1 MPNLYLTLRQYFKAT
16 ILVLFS
22 GLLVITSACTK
33 KAEDKKI
40 RIGFSQAMTTDEWRR
55 QMNQSMIVEASLHPE
70 TELTIKDARNSVKQ
84 QISDIEKLISDK
96 VDILL
101 VSPIEAQP
109 LDAVIKKALNSGI
122 PVIAIDRK
130 TDNEDFTAFIGADNI
145 EVGRNAAKYILANT
159 TGDVH
164 IVEVT
169 GAHASSPAYE
179 RNLGFRQMTDLNPR
193 LKIIQNIS
201 GDWELPSA
209 KSQLKQLLKEQKK
222 VDYIFSHN
230 DRMALGA
237 WEATKE
243 MGMEKKIKIIGV
255 DALNTPN
262 GGIELV
268 KNGALAA
275 TILYPNGGNEAIK
288 LAITIYNREPF
299 AKNNILNTIVVDR
312 NNAEIIENQ
321 MDKVDQQQKVIE
333 GQLHAIEVQEEEF
346 SSQKHLVRLLSFFL
360 ITILALA
367 LYSVYSTI
375 SLKKK
380 KQQLEGFNQTV
391 TRQKNELEAMAEE
404 ARRNNEAKFSFFTG
418 LSHEFKT
425 PLTLIISYAES
436 LIENE
441 KVKGTKL
448 MEEMKLIYTNS
459 NRLLRLIN
467 QLLDFRKIEERK
479 FTLLA
484 SRTNIYD
491 FTLALMANFKAE
503 AVRRNIEFIVACDN
517 RGTDVFIDRGLM
529 DKVYFNLLS
538 NAFKFTPDNG
548 KIKIVIKETA
558 SHVKIMFRDSGIGIP
573 EPELPQVF
581 NPFFKASNNTKNSSG
596 IGLNIAREFVTLHKG
611 ELEVKSLHGTEF
623 ILSLHKGT
631 NHLLATEINRQ
642 DEDVKAGLLKIQD
655 FLISETDVPTLVE
668 KRAKEER
675 YSLLII
681 EDHPDLV
688 NFLGNKLGTDYNVT
702 TSDGSDAVSIAL
714 GSIPDVIICDINLK
728 DTDGFEISRIIKK
741 DLRTSHIPVL
751 MLTALSNKESMLKG
765 LQAGVDAYLTKPFS
779 LSVLQRSLETLLFN
793 REKLRYY
800 YTNNIYK
807 VNPETRFGNL
817 EQDFITKMNAIIAKN
832 LEDPKFSV
840 EELAEKMLVSRV
852 QLYRKVKAILGINI
866 SDHINNIKLERASEM
881 LKGGNMNVSEVA
893 YALGYSSPN
902 YFSTAFKNKYG
913 ISPKDFKITG

>member
-1 MPNLYLTLRQYFKAT
+1 MPNSYLNALQYLRTTMLLLFFG
-16 ILVLFS
+16 VLFVTT
-22 GLLVITSACTK
+22 GCNK
-33 KAEDKKI
+33 QNGEKKI

-55 QMNQSMIVEASLHPE
+55 QMNQSMLVEASLHPE
-70 TELTIKDARNSVKQ
+70 TDLVIRDAHNSVAQ
-84 QISDIEKLISDK
+84 QISDIEKLISSK
-96 VDILL
+96 VDILV

-109 LDAVIKKALNSGI
+109 LDAVIKKALNQGI
-122 PVIAIDRK
+122 PVIAVDRK

-145 EVGRNAAKYILANT
+145 EVGRNAANYILANT

-164 IVEVT
+164 IVEIT

-179 RNLGFRQMTDLNPR
+179 RSLGFTQMTDMNPR
-193 LKIIQNIS
+193 LKIINKI
-201 GDWELPSA
+201 GGNWELPSA
-209 KSQLKQLLKEQKK
+209 KSQLKQLLRTQKK
-222 VDYIFSHN
+222 IDYIFSHN

-237 WEATKE
+237 WEAAKE
-243 MGMEKKIKIIGV
+243 MGLEKNIKIIGV
-255 DALNTPN
+255 DALNSPN

-275 TILYPNGGNEAIK
+275 TILYPNGGNEVIK
-288 LAITIYNREPF
+288 LAITVYNREPF

-312 NNAEIIENQ
+312 NNAEIMENQ
-321 MDKVDQQQKVIE
+321 MDKVDQQQRVIE
-333 GQLHAIEVQEEEF
+333 GQLKAIKIQEEEF
-346 SSQKHLVRLLSFFL
+346 SSQEHLVRLLSCFL
-360 ITILALA
+360 VTILALA
-367 LYSVYSTI
+367 LYSIYSTI

-380 KQQLEGFNQTV
+380 KRQLESFNQTV
-391 TRQKNELEAMAEE
+391 TRQKNELETLAEE

-441 KVKGTKL
+441 KIKGTKL
-448 MEEMKLIYTNS
+448 MDELKLIYANS

-467 QLLDFRKIEERK
+467 QLLDFRKVEEQK

-503 AVRRNIEFIVACDN
+503 ATRRNIEFIVACDN
-517 RGTDVFIDRGLM
+517 RGTDVFIDRGLI

-548 KIKIVIKETA
+548 KIRIVIKETP
-558 SHVKIMFRDSGIGIP
+558 SHIRVTFRDSGIGIP
-573 EPELPQVF
+573 ESELPQVF

-596 IGLNIAREFVTLHKG
+596 IGLNLAREFVLLHKG

-623 ILSLHKGT
+623 ILSLQKGT

-655 FLISETDVPTLVE
+655 FLISETDFPTPIE
-668 KRAKEER
+668 KRANNER

-688 NFLGNKLGTDYNVT
+688 NFLGNKLGSDYNVT
-702 TSDGSDAVSIAL
+702 TSDGSDAVSFAL
-714 GSIPDVIICDINLK
+714 RNIPDIIICDINLK

-779 LSVLQRSLETLLFN
+779 LSILQRSLETLLFN

-807 VNPETRFGNL
+807 VNPETRFGNI
-817 EQDFITKMNAIIAKN
+817 EQDFITKMNTIIAAN

-913 ISPKDFKITG
+913 VTPKDFKITG

>member
-1 MPNLYLTLRQYFKAT
+1 MPNLYKTFRQYIKAI
-16 ILVLFS
+16 ILVLSS
-22 GLLVITSACTK
+22 GLLILPAACTK

-70 TELTIKDARNSVKQ
+70 TDLTIKDARNSVKQ

-159 TGDVH
+159 TGDIN

-179 RNLGFRQMTDLNPR
+179 RSLGFTQMTDLNPR
-193 LKIIQNIS
+193 LNVIQKIS
-201 GDWELPSA
+201 GNWELPSA

-222 VDYIFSHN
+222 VDYIFLHN

-237 WEATKE
+237 WEAAKE
-243 MGMEKKIKIIGV
+243 MGMEKNIKIIGV

-321 MDKVDQQQKVIE
+321 MDKVDQQQKIIE
-333 GQLHAIEVQEEEF
+333 GQLHAIKVQEEAF

-360 ITILALA
+360 VTILALA
-367 LYSVYSTI
+367 LYSIYSTI

-380 KQQLEGFNQTV
+380 KQQLENFNNTV
-391 TRQKNELEAMAEE
+391 TRQNIELETMAEE

-441 KVKGTKL
+441 KIKGTKL

-479 FTLLA
+479 FTLYA

-491 FTLALMANFKAE
+491 FTLALMANFKVE
-503 AVRRNIEFIVACDN
+503 AARRNIDFTVACDN

-548 KIKIVIKETA
+548 KIRIAIKETA
-558 SHVKIMFRDSGIGIP
+558 SQIRIVFRDSGIGIP
-573 EPELPQVF
+573 EAELSQVF
-581 NPFFKASNNTKNSSG
+581 DPFFKASNNTKNSSG
-596 IGLNIAREFVTLHKG
+596 IGLNLAREFVSLHKG
-611 ELEVKSLHGTEF
+611 ELDVKSLHGTEF
-623 ILSLHKGT
+623 ILSLQKGT
-631 NHLLATEINRQ
+631 AHLLDSEINRH
-642 DEDVKAGLLKIQD
+642 DEDLKTGMLQLQD
-655 FLISETDVPTLVE
+655 FLLSEQEMDTAPTKNGNSE
-668 KRAKEER
+668 K

-688 NFLGNKLGTDYNVT
+688 NFLGSKLGTDYDVT
-702 TSDGSDAVSIAL
+702 TSDGSDAVSCAL
-714 GSIPDVIICDINLK
+714 RDIPDIIICDINLQG
-728 DTDGFEISRIIKK
+728 TDGFEISRILKK
-741 DLRTSHIPVL
+741 DLRTSHIPIL
-751 MLTALSNKESMLKG
+751 MLTALSNKESMIKG
-765 LQAGVDAYLTKPFS
+765 LQAGVDSYLTKPFS
-779 LSVLQRSLETLLFN
+779 LSVLQRSLENLLFN

-807 VNPETRFGNL
+807 VDPEIRFGNL
-817 EQDFITKMNAIIAKN
+817 EQDFIAKMNTLIADN
-832 LEDPKFSV
+832 IDDSKFSV

-866 SDHINNIKLERASEM
+866 SDHISNIKLERASEM

-913 ISPKDFKITG
+913 VSPKDFKTTG

>member
-1 MPNLYLTLRQYFKAT
+1 MPNLYLTLRQYSKA
-16 ILVLFS
+16 ILLVLLS
-22 GLLVITSACTK
+22 GLLIIPAACTK
-33 KAEDKKI
+33 KTEDKKI

-55 QMNQSMIVEASLHPE
+55 QMNQAMMVEASLHPE
-70 TELTIKDARNSVKQ
+70 AELTIKDAHNDVKQ
-84 QISDIEKLISDK
+84 QIRDIEKLISEG

-101 VSPIEAQP
+101 VSPIEARP
-109 LDAVIKKALNSGI
+109 LDSVIKKALNRGI
-122 PVIAIDRK
+122 PVVAVDRK
-130 TDNEDFTAFIGADNI
+130 TDNEDFTAYIGADNI
-145 EVGRNAAKYILANT
+145 EVGRNAAKYIVANT
-159 TGDVH
+159 TGV
-164 IVEVT
+164 INIIEIT
-169 GAHASSPAYE
+169 GANASSPAYE
-179 RNLGFRQMTDLNPR
+179 RSLGFKQIVDQNPQ
-193 LKIIQNIS
+193 LKITDKIRGN
-201 GDWELPSA
+201 WELPSA
-209 KSQLKQLLKEQKK
+209 KSQLKALLAHRKGTG
-222 VDYIFSHN
+222 YIFAHN

-237 WEATKE
+237 WEAAKE
-243 MGMEKKIKIIGV
+243 LGVEKDIKIIGV

-268 KNGALAA
+268 KKGTLAA

-288 LAITIYNREPF
+288 LAITIYNRAPF

-321 MDKVDQQQKVIE
+321 MDKVDQQQEVIE
-333 GQLHAIEVQEEEF
+333 GQLEAIKVQEQEF
-346 SSQKHLVRLLSFFL
+346 SSQKHMVRLLSFFL
-360 ITILALA
+360 ATILALA
-367 LYSVYSTI
+367 LYSIYSTV

-380 KQQLEGFNQTV
+380 KRQLEAINNTV
-391 TRQKNELEAMAEE
+391 TQQNNTLETMAEE

-441 KVKGTKL
+441 KIKGTRL

-467 QLLDFRKIEERK
+467 QLLDFRKIEEQK
-479 FTLLA
+479 FSLLA

-491 FTLALMANFKAE
+491 FTLTLMANFRAE
-503 AVRRNIEFIVACDN
+503 ATKRNIEFTVTCEN
-517 RGTDVFIDRGLM
+517 RGIDIFIDPGLM

-548 KIKIVIKETA
+548 YIKIIIKETA
-558 SHVKIMFRDSGIGIP
+558 SQVKIMFRDSGIGIP
-573 EPELPQVF
+573 ETELSQVF

-596 IGLNIAREFVTLHKG
+596 IGLNLAREFVVLHKG
-611 ELEVKSLHGTEF
+611 YLEVKSHHGTEF
-623 ILSLHKGT
+623 TLSLQKGT
-631 NHLLATEINRQ
+631 SHLAANEINHN
-642 DEDVKAGLLKIQD
+642 DEDPKTDMLKLQE
-655 FLISETDVPTLVE
+655 FLNTESELSTSINKNVNS
-668 KRAKEER
+668 ER

-688 NFLGNKLGTDYNVT
+688 NFLGNKLGIDYNVT
-702 TSDGSDAVSIAL
+702 TSDGSDAVTRAIQN
-714 GSIPDVIICDINLK
+714 IPDIIICDINLQG
-728 DTDGFEISRIIKK
+728 TDGFEISRILKK
-741 DLRTSHIPVL
+741 DLRTSHIPIV
-751 MLTALSNKESMLKG
+751 MLTALSNKESMIKG
-765 LQAGVDAYLTKPFS
+765 LQAGVDSYLTKPFS
-779 LSVLQRSLETLLFN
+779 LSVLQQNLENLLFN

-807 VNPETRFGNL
+807 VAPETRFGNL
-817 EQDFITKMNAIIAKN
+817 EQDFIAKMNTFITNNID
-832 LEDPKFSV
+832 DPKFSV

-902 YFSTAFKNKYG
+902 YFSTAFKSKYG
-913 ISPKDFKITG
+913 VSPKDYKTIG